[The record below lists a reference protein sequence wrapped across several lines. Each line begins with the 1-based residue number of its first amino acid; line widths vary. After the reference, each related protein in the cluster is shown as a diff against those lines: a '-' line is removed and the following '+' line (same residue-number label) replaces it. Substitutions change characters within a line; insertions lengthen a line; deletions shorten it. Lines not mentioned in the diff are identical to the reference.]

1 MSQAERR
8 MDLLRMLEKCH
19 RDQWRISDLDFSQRP
34 RPMTKNEEIAI
45 CQYFTN
51 MAGIERLAGALFKE
65 QRLRTDDQ
73 TLKKIFAT
81 FERDE
86 LRHSNVAQLLAEHYD
101 VHHYQDYEPN
111 RHLVK
116 FAPAFV
122 HAIRFLTPE
131 IANVYI
137 TTGEIVL
144 DVALLRSLNDF
155 VNDALSDQAMTLI
168 NRDESRHIAV
178 DFHMIEY
185 YSSDEYLDDLEKM
198 PRSSLLTQAE
208 GWAALLKMLFHAR
221 PFLKAVFFE
230 PMELVDPTGKRLRE
244 AFKRIQLVGTKP
256 RVRKR
261 PFVRFMLAMQ
271 DLFNHPILG
280 LLFGRTLI
288 RIVGVDP
295 QVMRQLY
302 DEDEARQARAASF
315 DALAEQTLN
324 LKYQC

>member
-1 MSQAERR
+1 

-19 RDQWRISDLDFSQRP
+19 RDQWTISDLDFSRRP
-34 RPMTKNEEIAI
+34 RSMTKDEEIAV

-65 QRLRTDDQ
+65 QRLRTDDP

-86 LRHSNVAQLLAEHYD
+86 VRHSNVAKLLARHYD
-101 VHHYQDYEPN
+101 VHHYRDYEPDP
-111 RHLVK
+111 HLVK

-122 HAIRFLTPE
+122 HAIRYLTPE

-155 VNDALSDQAMTLI
+155 VDDALSDQAMTLI

-185 YSSDEYLDDLEKM
+185 YSSDAYLEDLESM
-198 PRSSLLTQAE
+198 PRRSVRRRVE
-208 GWAALLKMLFHAR
+208 GWAALLKMLYHAR

-230 PMELVDPTGKRLRE
+230 PMELVDPSGKRLRE

-261 PFVRFMLAMQ
+261 PFVRFMLTMQ
-271 DLFNHPILG
+271 DIFNHPILG
-280 LLFGRTLI
+280 IVFGRWLI

-302 DEDEARQARAASF
+302 DDDEARQARTASF
-315 DALAEQTLN
+315 DVLAQETLN